1 MLISNPFLRWILRP
15 YAHARCRRRCDV
27 RLTPDIRFIPP
38 SWRPCP
44 FQTSG
49 DLEQWRNC
57 LRALGIKL
65 AVISVCSFACK
76 AVLVALKFF
85 DVVADGSVYL
95 GTSTLLAEALPS
107 LLTIVLLVRYH
118 SGSIGAAQGGDI
130 GVSLLTQEVRD
141 RSAIEA
147 AVERES
153 RDAGCTQATVDAN
166 SEAWLAQFMSS
177 GRVIGA
183 AARLSKVNG
192 NSAGDTS
199 FKVSACG
206 GP

>member
-1 MLISNPFLRWILRP
+1 MRLI
-15 YAHARCRRRCDV
+15 
-27 RLTPDIRFIPP
+27 PDIRFIPP
-38 SWRPCP
+38 SWRPSP

-49 DLEQWRNC
+49 DLEQWRTS

-76 AVLVALKFF
+76 ALLVALKFF
-85 DVVADGSVYL
+85 GAIPDGSAYL
-95 GTSTLLAEALPS
+95 STSTLLVEALPS
-107 LLTIVLLVRYH
+107 LLTIALLVRYH
-118 SGSIGAAQGGDI
+118 SGSIGAAQGSDI
-130 GVSLLTQEVRD
+130 GLSLLTQEARGHVTID
-141 RSAIEA
+141 A
-147 AVERES
+147 AVEREF
-153 RDAGCTQATVDAN
+153 RDAGCTQATDDAN
-166 SEAWLAQFMSS
+166 SEVWLAQFMSS